1 MTPKGTEQPILVAQ
15 IFDGALNYKQA
26 ITMSLNGSISQI
38 ELLEDQLELKVQKND
53 VIASINLYTQEST
66 DGTTSGVKIRGD
78 KIDLQGQVTFSS
90 LADSNVAGSIKS
102 IFTQENNRTV
112 INGGMIQTNTIKGN
126 DLNLKGNLTVT
137 KTVDNKVIN
146 TFAIKENGDIEI
158 DGILKS
164 SNFSEADNTG
174 YKISTDGK
182 AILNQALIK
191 GDIELPNAGM
201 TNFGGTVGNNNLFLN
216 SNFYKD
222 VVLSEGTGNFH
233 AAFVKE
239 HEGVISKYN
248 GRIFT
253 MESISTTAIGDTY
266 VYTNL
271 TAAVKPLATYTI
283 SFDYWAAST
292 NGGFDG
298 ASSYLRF
305 SNGEHLRLNHPLI
318 SDKQR
323 RRYEQTFTVP
333 AGATSV
339 QLRFG
344 MRTVAYS
351 WVCFDGVKLEEG
363 DKATPWCPNKDEQ
376 LNYIRI

>member
-26 ITMSLNGSISQI
+26 TTMSLNGSISQI

-164 SNFSEADNTG
+164 SNFSETDNTG
-174 YKISTDGK
+174 YRISTDGT
-182 AILNQALIK
+182 AIFNQTVVK
-191 GDIELPNAGM
+191 GDVILPNAGM
-201 TNFGGTVGNNNLFLN
+201 TNEYDMSQAYGRNLALNTSKNYSNAYSSFTGATNTCPSLATVKLN
-216 SNFYKD
+216 GLNVGDKVTVRLIYK
-222 VVLSEGTGNFH
+222 
-233 AAFVKE
+233 
-239 HEGVISKYN
+239 
-248 GRIFT
+248 
-253 MESISTTAIGDTY
+253 
-266 VYTNL
+266 YTNI
-271 TAAVKPLATYTI
+271 V
-283 SFDYWAAST
+283 AASGQT
-292 NGGFDG
+292 
-298 ASSYLRF
+298 AS
-305 SNGEHLRLNHPLI
+305 
-318 SDKQR
+318 
-323 RRYEQTFTVP
+323 V
-333 AGATSV
+333 
-339 QLRFG
+339 
-344 MRTVAYS
+344 
-351 WVCFDGVKLEEG
+351 
-363 DKATPWCPNKDEQ
+363 
-376 LNYIRI
+376 